1 MNTLTYENLHEVKKH
16 VSTQFPYNTYLCS
29 IPLDFTQVPLHWHN
43 DVEIIVIKKGCG
55 IISVDTE
62 PRAVKAGD
70 IILVRPGQLHSIS
83 QHEKDSMEYENI
95 LFQSSLLYSADS
107 DPRTVG
113 YFQPY
118 FTLEYKLPWL
128 FDDTCSSHEELSSC
142 IDAIDDLC
150 AKRPDY
156 YELSVKGHLFH
167 FFYLLFS
174 SQGSPVTFN
183 RSKSLDKV
191 KQIVSY
197 IESHYTE
204 PITVQSAADYMGFS
218 ESHFMKFFK
227 QHLHTTFTSYLN
239 GYRLTIAAVKGHLF
253 HFFYLLF
260 SSQGSPVTFNRSKSL
275 DKVKQIVSYIE
286 SHYTE
291 PITVQSAAD
300 YMGFSESHF
309 MKFFK
314 QHLHTTFTS
323 YLNGYRLTIAA
334 RLLLTEDD
342 SILSISERTGFNNLS
357 YFNRLF
363 KKEYQ
368 MSPREYRNR

>member
-1 MNTLTYENLHEVKKH
+1 MNTLTYENLHETKKH
-16 VSTQFPYNTYLCS
+16 VSIQFPYNTYLCS

-55 IISVDTE
+55 IISVDTK
-62 PRAVKAGD
+62 PRVVKAGD
-70 IILVRPGQLHSIS
+70 IVLVRPGQLHSIS
-83 QHEKDSMEYENI
+83 QHGKDCMEYENI
-95 LFQSSLLYSADS
+95 LFKSSLLKSS
-107 DPRTVG
+107 G
-113 YFQPY
+113 YDLCNDKFIQPL
-118 FTLEYKLPWL
+118 FSLEYELPWL
-128 FDDTCSSHEELSSC
+128 FDDTCFFHEELSSC

-150 AKRPDY
+150 SKRPDY

-174 SQGSPVTFN
+174 SQGTPVTFN
-183 RSKSLDKV
+183 RDKSLDKV

-204 PITVQSAADYMGFS
+204 PITVQSTADY
-218 ESHFMKFFK
+218 
-227 QHLHTTFTSYLN
+227 L
-239 GYRLTIAAVKGHLF
+239 
-253 HFFYLLF
+253 
-260 SSQGSPVTFNRSKSL
+260 
-275 DKVKQIVSYIE
+275 
-286 SHYTE
+286 
-291 PITVQSAAD
+291 
-300 YMGFSESHF
+300 GFSESHF

-368 MSPREYRNR
+368 MSPRAYRNR

>member
-1 MNTLTYENLHEVKKH
+1 MDKLQYKIYHENKTH
-16 VSTQFPYNTYLCS
+16 TPDDFPYNTYLCS
-29 IPLDFTQVPLHWHN
+29 IPLDFQSVNLHWH
-43 DVEIIVIKKGCG
+43 DEVEIIVIKKGSG
-55 IISVDTE
+55 IVSVDLTTYS
-62 PRAVKAGD
+62 VSAGD
-70 IILVRPGQLHSIS
+70 IIFVLPGQLHSIS
-83 QHEKDSMEYENI
+83 QKDNEIMEYENI
-95 LFQSSLLYSADS
+95 LFQTSLLYSADS
-107 DPRTVG
+107 DLRTVG

-118 FTLEYKLPWL
+118 FSLEYELPWL
-128 FDDTCSSHEELSSC
+128 FDDTCFFHEELSSC

-150 AKRPDY
+150 SKRPDY

-174 SQGSPVTFN
+174 SQGTPVTFN
-183 RSKSLDKV
+183 RDKSLDKV

-204 PITVQSAADYMGFS
+204 PITVQSTADY
-218 ESHFMKFFK
+218 
-227 QHLHTTFTSYLN
+227 L
-239 GYRLTIAAVKGHLF
+239 
-253 HFFYLLF
+253 
-260 SSQGSPVTFNRSKSL
+260 
-275 DKVKQIVSYIE
+275 
-286 SHYTE
+286 
-291 PITVQSAAD
+291 
-300 YMGFSESHF
+300 GFSESHF

-368 MSPREYRNR
+368 MSPRAYRNR

>member
-1 MNTLTYENLHEVKKH
+1 MDNFDTGIYMDKLQYKIYHENKTH
-16 VSTQFPYNTYLCS
+16 TPDDFPYNTYLCS
-29 IPLDFTQVPLHWHN
+29 IPLDFQSVNLHWH
-43 DVEIIVIKKGCG
+43 DEVEIIVIKKGIG
-55 IISVDTE
+55 IVSVDLTTYS
-62 PRAVKAGD
+62 VSAGD
-70 IILVRPGQLHSIS
+70 IIFVLPGQLHSIS
-83 QHEKDSMEYENI
+83 QKDNEIMEYENI
-95 LFQSSLLYSADS
+95 LFQTSLLYSADS

-118 FTLEYKLPWL
+118 FSLEYELPWL
-128 FDDTCSSHEELSSC
+128 FDDTCFFHEALSSC

-204 PITVQSAADYMGFS
+204 PITVQSTADY
-218 ESHFMKFFK
+218 
-227 QHLHTTFTSYLN
+227 L
-239 GYRLTIAAVKGHLF
+239 
-253 HFFYLLF
+253 
-260 SSQGSPVTFNRSKSL
+260 
-275 DKVKQIVSYIE
+275 
-286 SHYTE
+286 
-291 PITVQSAAD
+291 
-300 YMGFSESHF
+300 GFSESHF

-368 MSPREYRNR
+368 MSPRAYRNR

>member
-1 MNTLTYENLHEVKKH
+1 MTVERTPVSDYEHTHLRKPPRSKKTRQHPVSIQHLSVLH
-16 VSTQFPYNTYLCS
+16 S
-29 IPLDFTQVPLHWHN
+29 IGLHTGSLHWHN

-118 FTLEYKLPWL
+118 FSLEYKLPWL

-174 SQGSPVTFN
+174 SQGSPVTFS

-239 GYRLTIAAVKGHLF
+239 
-253 HFFYLLF
+253 
-260 SSQGSPVTFNRSKSL
+260 S
-275 DKVKQIVSYIE
+275 
-286 SHYTE
+286 
-291 PITVQSAAD
+291 
-300 YMGFSESHF
+300 
-309 MKFFK
+309 
-314 QHLHTTFTS
+314 
-323 YLNGYRLTIAA
+323 YRLTIAA

-342 SILSISERTGFNNLS
+342 SICPSRNAQDSITCLILTVYS
-357 YFNRLF
+357 
-363 KKEYQ
+363 KKNIRCHRGNIGTVSKQ
-368 MSPREYRNR
+368 KKNSV

>member
-1 MNTLTYENLHEVKKH
+1 MNTLTYENLHETKKH
-16 VSTQFPYNTYLCS
+16 VSIQFPYNTYLCS

-62 PRAVKAGD
+62 PRVVKAGD
-70 IILVRPGQLHSIS
+70 IVLVRPGQLHSIS
-83 QHEKDSMEYENI
+83 QHGKDCMEYENI
-95 LFQSSLLYSADS
+95 LFQTSLLYSADS
-107 DPRTVG
+107 DPRTIG
-113 YFQPY
+113 YFRPY
-118 FTLEYKLPWL
+118 FSLEYELPWL
-128 FDDTCSSHEELSSC
+128 FDNSFVRHHELSSC
-142 IDAIDDLC
+142 IDTIDDLC
-150 AKRPDY
+150 SKRPPY

-174 SQGSPVTFN
+174 SQEQPVPLDRN
-183 RSKSLDKV
+183 KSLDKV

-197 IESHYTE
+197 IELHYPE
-204 PITVQSAADYMGFS
+204 PITVQNAAEYMGFS

-227 QHLHTTFTSYLN
+227 QHMHMTFTN
-239 GYRLTIAAVKGHLF
+239 
-253 HFFYLLF
+253 
-260 SSQGSPVTFNRSKSL
+260 
-275 DKVKQIVSYIE
+275 
-286 SHYTE
+286 
-291 PITVQSAAD
+291 
-300 YMGFSESHF
+300 
-309 MKFFK
+309 
-314 QHLHTTFTS
+314 

-334 RLLLTEDD
+334 RLLLTEDA

>member
-1 MNTLTYENLHEVKKH
+1 M
-16 VSTQFPYNTYLCS
+16 
-29 IPLDFTQVPLHWHN
+29 
-43 DVEIIVIKKGCG
+43 
-55 IISVDTE
+55 
-62 PRAVKAGD
+62 KAGD

-83 QHEKDSMEYENI
+83 QHEKTVWNMKISCFRAVFYI
-95 LFQSSLLYSADS
+95 LLIPIPGQSE
-107 DPRTVG
+107 

-142 IDAIDDLC
+142 IDAIDDPLR
-150 AKRPDY
+150 KRPDY

-174 SQGSPVTFN
+174 SQGSPVTFS

-239 GYRLTIAAVKGHLF
+239 
-253 HFFYLLF
+253 
-260 SSQGSPVTFNRSKSL
+260 S
-275 DKVKQIVSYIE
+275 
-286 SHYTE
+286 
-291 PITVQSAAD
+291 
-300 YMGFSESHF
+300 
-309 MKFFK
+309 
-314 QHLHTTFTS
+314 
-323 YLNGYRLTIAA
+323 YRLTIAA

-368 MSPREYRNR
+368 MSPREYRNRQ

>member
-1 MNTLTYENLHEVKKH
+1 MKISCFRAVFYILL
-16 VSTQFPYNTYLCS
+16 
-29 IPLDFTQVPLHWHN
+29 IPIPGQSNISSRILHWNINFHGSLTIPVPPMKN
-43 DVEIIVIKKGCG
+43 FLPVLMQSMTSAL
-55 IISVDTE
+55 SV
-62 PRAVKAGD
+62 
-70 IILVRPGQLHSIS
+70 
-83 QHEKDSMEYENI
+83 
-95 LFQSSLLYSADS
+95 
-107 DPRTVG
+107 RT
-113 YFQPY
+113 
-118 FTLEYKLPWL
+118 
-128 FDDTCSSHEELSSC
+128 
-142 IDAIDDLC
+142 
-150 AKRPDY
+150 Y
-156 YELSVKGHLFH
+156 YELSDKRTSLSLLL
-167 FFYLLFS
+167 LLFS
-174 SQGSPVTFN
+174 SQGSPVTF
-183 RSKSLDKV
+183 S
-191 KQIVSY
+191 
-197 IESHYTE
+197 
-204 PITVQSAADYMGFS
+204 
-218 ESHFMKFFK
+218 
-227 QHLHTTFTSYLN
+227 
-239 GYRLTIAAVKGHLF
+239 
-253 HFFYLLF
+253 
-260 SSQGSPVTFNRSKSL
+260 RSKSL

>member
-1 MNTLTYENLHEVKKH
+1 
-16 VSTQFPYNTYLCS
+16 
-29 IPLDFTQVPLHWHN
+29 
-43 DVEIIVIKKGCG
+43 
-55 IISVDTE
+55 
-62 PRAVKAGD
+62 
-70 IILVRPGQLHSIS
+70 
-83 QHEKDSMEYENI
+83 MEYENI
-95 LFQSSLLYSADS
+95 LFQTSLLYSADS

-118 FTLEYKLPWL
+118 FSLEYELPWL
-128 FDDTCSSHEELSSC
+128 FDDTCFFHEALSSC

-150 AKRPDY
+150 SKRPDY

-174 SQGSPVTFN
+174 SQGTPVTFN
-183 RSKSLDKV
+183 RDKSLDKI

-204 PITVQSAADYMGFS
+204 PITVQSAADY
-218 ESHFMKFFK
+218 
-227 QHLHTTFTSYLN
+227 L
-239 GYRLTIAAVKGHLF
+239 
-253 HFFYLLF
+253 
-260 SSQGSPVTFNRSKSL
+260 
-275 DKVKQIVSYIE
+275 
-286 SHYTE
+286 
-291 PITVQSAAD
+291 
-300 YMGFSESHF
+300 GFSESHF

-368 MSPREYRNR
+368 MSPRAYRNR

>member
-1 MNTLTYENLHEVKKH
+1 M
-16 VSTQFPYNTYLCS
+16 
-29 IPLDFTQVPLHWHN
+29 
-43 DVEIIVIKKGCG
+43 
-55 IISVDTE
+55 
-62 PRAVKAGD
+62 
-70 IILVRPGQLHSIS
+70 
-83 QHEKDSMEYENI
+83 KDKRLEEMKMEYENI
-95 LFQSSLLYSADS
+95 LFQTSLLYSADS

-118 FTLEYKLPWL
+118 FSLEYELPWL
-128 FDDTCSSHEELSSC
+128 FDDTCFFHEALSSC

-150 AKRPDY
+150 SKRPDY

-174 SQGSPVTFN
+174 SQGTPVTFN
-183 RSKSLDKV
+183 RDKSLDKV

-204 PITVQSAADYMGFS
+204 PITVQSAADY
-218 ESHFMKFFK
+218 
-227 QHLHTTFTSYLN
+227 L
-239 GYRLTIAAVKGHLF
+239 
-253 HFFYLLF
+253 
-260 SSQGSPVTFNRSKSL
+260 
-275 DKVKQIVSYIE
+275 
-286 SHYTE
+286 
-291 PITVQSAAD
+291 
-300 YMGFSESHF
+300 GFSESHF

-368 MSPREYRNR
+368 MSPRAYRNR

>member
-1 MNTLTYENLHEVKKH
+1 MNTLTYENLHETKKH
-16 VSTQFPYNTYLCS
+16 VSFQFPYNTYLCS

-55 IISVDTE
+55 IISVDTK
-62 PRAVKAGD
+62 PRVVKAGD
-70 IILVRPGQLHSIS
+70 IVLVRPGQLHSIS
-83 QHEKDSMEYENI
+83 QHGKDCMEYENI
-95 LFQSSLLYSADS
+95 LFQTSLLYSADS

-118 FTLEYKLPWL
+118 FSLEYELPWL
-128 FDDTCSSHEELSSC
+128 FDDT
-142 IDAIDDLC
+142 
-150 AKRPDY
+150 
-156 YELSVKGHLFH
+156 
-167 FFYLLFS
+167 
-174 SQGSPVTFN
+174 SQGAPVTFN
-183 RSKSLDKV
+183 RDKSLDKV

-204 PITVQSAADYMGFS
+204 PITVQSTADY
-218 ESHFMKFFK
+218 
-227 QHLHTTFTSYLN
+227 L
-239 GYRLTIAAVKGHLF
+239 
-253 HFFYLLF
+253 
-260 SSQGSPVTFNRSKSL
+260 
-275 DKVKQIVSYIE
+275 
-286 SHYTE
+286 
-291 PITVQSAAD
+291 
-300 YMGFSESHF
+300 GFSESHF

-368 MSPREYRNR
+368 MSPRAYRNR

>member
-1 MNTLTYENLHEVKKH
+1 MNHYFNLYLSTERMYQNIMNTLTYENLHETKKH
-16 VSTQFPYNTYLCS
+16 VSIQFPYNTYLCS

-62 PRAVKAGD
+62 PKVVKAGD
-70 IILVRPGQLHSIS
+70 IILVRPGQLHSIA
-83 QHEKDSMEYENI
+83 QHGKDRMEYENI
-95 LFQSSLLYSADS
+95 LFQTSLLYSDDS
-107 DPRTVG
+107 DPCTVG
-113 YFQPY
+113 YFHPY
-118 FTLEYKLPWL
+118 FSLEYELPWL
-128 FDDTCSSHEELSSC
+128 FDDSFSCHQELSSC
-142 IDAIDDLC
+142 IETIDQLC
-150 AKRPDY
+150 SRKPHY

-174 SQGSPVTFN
+174 SQGAPVTFY
-183 RSKSLDKV
+183 RSKSLEKV

-197 IESHYTE
+197 IELHYAE
-204 PITVQSAADYMGFS
+204 EIT
-218 ESHFMKFFK
+218 
-227 QHLHTTFTSYLN
+227 
-239 GYRLTIAAVKGHLF
+239 I
-253 HFFYLLF
+253 
-260 SSQGSPVTFNRSKSL
+260 
-275 DKVKQIVSYIE
+275 QI
-286 SHYTE
+286 
-291 PITVQSAAD
+291 AAD